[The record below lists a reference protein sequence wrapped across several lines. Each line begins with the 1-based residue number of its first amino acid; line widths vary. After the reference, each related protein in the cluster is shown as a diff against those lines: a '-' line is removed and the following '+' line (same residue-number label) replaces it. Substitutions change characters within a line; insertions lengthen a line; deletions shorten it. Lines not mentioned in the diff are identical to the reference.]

1 MTFNLAELNTVEACE
16 AVHELELLD
25 PFNEEPTGLFIA
37 HKGRDAKDVLAVSRK
52 QGNAMLA
59 RDFAAKRK
67 GKEESPFTIEEGT
80 ATTVEIAVAATVG
93 WFTKDDKGNKVD
105 GLPFGETRLMFSP
118 DEARRL
124 YNDPGFAWALRQLNE
139 AAGDLGNFAKA
150 KSSGSS
156 PSPATKPNSGG

>member
-1 MTFNLAELNTVEACE
+1 MTFNLAELNTAELCE
-16 AVHELELLD
+16 AVHELELLHPVTND
-25 PFNEEPTGLFIA
+25 PTGLFIA

-59 RDFAAKRK
+59 RDFKAKRQ
-67 GKEESPFTIEEGT
+67 GKDEAPITIEEGT

-93 WFTKDDKGNKVD
+93 WFTKDEKGNKVD
-105 GLPFGETRLMFSP
+105 GLPFGETRLMFTP
-118 DEARRL
+118 EEARRL

-156 PSPATKPNSGG
+156 PSPATKPNSER